1 MKTNIKYETMKQVII
16 LFAIFSASIGCKKEP
31 GEKPDDGL
39 KNGLLAYYPFNGN
52 ANDES
57 GNQLNGIVQNGAQLT
72 TDRLGVAN
80 SAFYF
85 DGINDNIIVN
95 DQGKLSQP
103 TFTVAFYFNTEKT
116 TAQIAVGKIN
126 ETTGNAATYNLGV
139 FPEPVFNPYFGIM
152 DENAGC
158 DIQVPTNVV
167 YTLFSNQPITTN
179 RWYFMVASFE
189 NGKQYIYVDG
199 VLVATANRPF
209 PHAKYCTATDF
220 LIGSWWAND
229 KYSFQGKI
237 DEVRYYN
244 RALSQA
250 DVQALFRT
258 Q

>member
-1 MKTNIKYETMKQVII
+1 M
-16 LFAIFSASIGCKKEP
+16 
-31 GEKPDDGL
+31 
-39 KNGLLAYYPFNGN
+39 
-52 ANDES
+52 
-57 GNQLNGIVQNGAQLT
+57 
-72 TDRLGVAN
+72 
-80 SAFYF
+80 
-85 DGINDNIIVN
+85 N